1 MIVLI
6 LIKQESAYTK
16 KKIIYMRRSKP
27 NKFGLSIQPYLFIYS
42 DMKYRG
48 SLQYIHENNGH
59 CNIPETGG
67 NDTIIMLS

>member
-16 KKIIYMRRSKP
+16 KKIYMRRSKP
-27 NKFGLSIQPYLFIYS
+27 DKFGLFIQPYLFIYS

-48 SLQYIHENNGH
+48 SLQYIHE
-59 CNIPETGG
+59 
-67 NDTIIMLS
+67 IMAIVIFRKRAMTQ